1 MNYVSI
7 VVAAIAAM
15 VVGFVWFSVLF
26 GKEWA
31 RQMGKSELDMKM
43 DPMTIGMGFIGVLV
57 MAFVLDVFLLKTNAI
72 DMMGAVKIAGW
83 AWLGFTATMSWSKY
97 VWGTRSIPLFLID
110 AGHNLVAMV
119 VMAAALVT
127 LGV

>member
-7 VVAAIAAM
+7 VAAAIAAM
-15 VVGFVWFSVLF
+15 VVGFVWYSVLF

-31 RQMGKSELDMKM
+31 KQMGKSESDMKM
-43 DPMTIGMGFIGVLV
+43 DPMTLGMGFIGVLV

-83 AWLGFTATMSWSKY
+83 AWLGFMVTLI
-97 VWGTRSIPLFLID
+97 WGNYLWGKRNITLFLID
-110 AGHNLVAMV
+110 AGHNLAAMV
-119 VMAAALVT
+119 VVGAVLVT